1 MKSKLSLLFA
11 LLLALS
17 CTACSGGS
25 VNMGGGEIDMDED
38 AFHSTMLWCTAG
50 PEGRAQEQLYQLLAN
65 KIEEKTD
72 GHIKVKVY
80 YSAQLGTDQEIIE
93 NIQSGRVHGNLST
106 TAAIPYIV
114 PAAAILDY
122 PGALTDMNVVTDMYW
137 NTALREE
144 LDEAYSQ
151 RGLYLGAMVACRE
164 RWLICDRSVQSME
177 DLKGLQIRTGNN
189 IYQMAYFNA
198 IGCSVTPLDFSEV
211 PVALQ
216 QGLVNGLENPIWVM
230 QRGNYHEIAPYMI
243 DTQLSMYS
251 VNVLLSKAYMESIP
265 PKYKAL
271 IDEACEEAARESVEM
286 FERED
291 AASRAIM
298 EAEGTVF
305 LELPEEMRMEMRER
319 AVPAVESLLRRDLGD
334 ELVDSLLETYR
345 QTAAQYAGISPTGA
359 ITQ

>member
-1 MKSKLSLLFA
+1 MKNKRLSLLA

-17 CTACSGGS
+17 FTACSGPQI
-25 VNMGGGEIDMDED
+25 NMGGGVVGASEE
-38 AFHSTMLWCTAG
+38 AFSSTMLWCTAG
-50 PEGRAQEQLYQLLAN
+50 PEGRAQEQMYQLLAD
-65 KIEEKTD
+65 KIEEKTG
-72 GHIKVKVY
+72 GHIRVKVY

-93 NIQSGRVHGNLST
+93 NMQSGRIHGNLST

-122 PGALTDMNVVTDMYW
+122 PSTLTDMGVVTDMYW
-137 NTALREE
+137 NTALREK
-144 LDEAYSQ
+144 LNEAYAE

-164 RWLICDRSVQSME
+164 RWLICDRPVQSME

-251 VNVLLSKAYMESIP
+251 VNVLLSKEYMESIP
-265 PKYKAL
+265 PKYRSL
-271 IDEACEEAARESVEM
+271 IDEACEEAARESVAI

-291 AASRAIM
+291 AKAREIM
-298 EAEGTVF
+298 EAEGTTF
-305 LELPEEMRMEMRER
+305 IELPPEMLAEMRER
-319 AVPAVESLLRRDLGD
+319 AIPAVEPLLRRDLGD
-334 ELVDSLLETYR
+334 ELVDSLLTTYG
-345 QTAAQYAGISPTGA
+345 QIAAQYAQA
-359 ITQ
+359 V